1 MLVKP
6 RRYRSTYGSRPLAL
20 AARVISPAPREVWE
34 ETLASDSTAL
44 VSQSPAWLDCL
55 CASGGYEDASRL
67 YELPAGRRLLLP
79 MVRRGYGEG
88 LLAIEASFPPS
99 WGTGGVIASGG
110 VCAEDLAA
118 VFADL
123 AGRRVMR
130 ASIRPNPVLN
140 AAWAKVSPPW
150 AANVPRLAHV
160 LDLEGGFGRVWGQRF
175 TGSARRAVRKAEGA
189 GLTVECDTTGRRMTE
204 FYELFER
211 SLERWARQQHEPAA
225 LARWRGHR
233 RDPLRK
239 LQVIAARLADRCRVW
254 VAWRAGELAAAIVVL
269 QDANANYTRGAMDK
283 ELAGPTRANYLLQQL
298 AIEQACEAGCRHY
311 HMGESGTSASMAQ
324 FKTRFGARPFPY
336 AEYHLERLP
345 LTAADHHLRTA
356 VKRILRFRD

>member
-160 LDLEGGFGRVWGQRF
+160 LDLEGGFGRVWGKRF

-189 GLTVECDTTGRRMTE
+189 GLTVECDTTGRR
-204 FYELFER
+204 
-211 SLERWARQQHEPAA
+211 
-225 LARWRGHR
+225 
-233 RDPLRK
+233 
-239 LQVIAARLADRCRVW
+239 
-254 VAWRAGELAAAIVVL
+254 
-269 QDANANYTRGAMDK
+269 
-283 ELAGPTRANYLLQQL
+283 
-298 AIEQACEAGCRHY
+298 
-311 HMGESGTSASMAQ
+311 MAQ